1 MRVAIEWDGVV
12 HEQDLLTVA
21 GTTTL
26 GALVTHVTGASLPD
40 EELVHVG
47 DKVFRADTP
56 LDEVRLLEAVTISRH
71 PVPVPEPP
79 SGWHLRLGGSL
90 TAGQVVPLVTGR
102 PSIVGRS
109 PKADIPLESGSVSWG
124 HASLEVSDDVVQV
137 RDTESTNGTLVDGSL
152 VEGEDPLEAPDGA
165 VIVAG
170 GNALTLSSGFQE
182 NLAPRPGTLPN
193 VTPVG
198 TVPFN
203 RPPRPGEHPEPEE
216 LSVPKRKEVNIQSRF
231 PIIMVLSPLLMAVVM
246 VSVMGSWRYALIAG
260 LSPLM
265 AVGSYF
271 DQRSRGK
278 RERRNATEKF
288 EQELDE
294 LRSRMRET
302 SLEERARM
310 QDLVPDVATVRL
322 RATLPTTRLWE
333 RRHGTADFLA
343 LHVGLGNVPWSPP
356 LADRSPSHRD
366 EEVKQVIADAVIP
379 AAPVVADLSKAG
391 VVGIVGNRETA
402 LALARS
408 LLTQAVT
415 HCGPADLTVGVF
427 VDPGR
432 EQEWEWAKWLPHTR
446 MLHSPNGDRWL
457 SHERARSDA
466 LLRTI
471 RDSAQSFSTPT
482 LLLLL
487 DSDVLTEGRESTARQ
502 LLGQGREQRPSSSG
516 PALLEISG
524 IVIAPTLE
532 QLPAMCTSIITVGD
546 DAEWRI
552 SYPEHRVEID
562 EVIGSGV
569 SPAVAREIAMSLA
582 RFEDPELFM
591 PGAAIPRMTRL
602 NPLLGVRRLT
612 AEDILEFWGRSRDF
626 STPIG
631 VGEKGTFELD
641 LVRDGPHGLVGGT
654 TGSGKS
660 EFLRSLV
667 SGLAARHD
675 PTRLTFI
682 LIDFKGGAAFKA
694 LEQLPH
700 TIGTISNLDTQ
711 LAERALLALEAEMRY
726 RMEKFAAAGEGVD
739 NLDAYWATNPSEP
752 MPRLLLVV
760 DEFAMLAKDYPDV
773 LSALV
778 SVAAVGR
785 TLGVHMI
792 LATQR
797 PAGVVNNDILA
808 NTNLRVALRVQSR
821 EDSSNVIGV
830 PHASAIG
837 REQRGRAYVK
847 LGEEDI
853 TPVQTALVT
862 GRVEEEEVIE
872 LELSEVV
879 FGPPPPPPSHKP
891 SKSKSDDT
899 DMDELI
905 DAIVAANA
913 QRGYGR
919 PRKVWPE
926 ALGER
931 VQLAG
936 FGEPTH
942 EDMPVVGGV
951 RDNHVWFA
959 VSDDPS
965 NQRQI
970 PAGWDFERGNLIC
983 VGIPG
988 SGTTTTLA
996 SIALGMC
1003 AHFAPHELDLV
1014 LFDVSN
1020 RDLEPLKA
1028 LPHTI
1033 AYVGPGAAAREE
1045 QTRLLKYIREEFD
1058 RRSASSASH
1067 RRLLVLIDGMAT
1079 LREEYQDYTGQPL
1092 LEGLYRAY
1100 ADGVDVGIHIVVATT
1115 RAKTIPPAMDEVTTQ
1130 KWLFK
1135 LADQY
1140 DYANSG
1146 LRREDAPLGGP
1157 GRAVLT
1163 ETKLQTH
1170 VATPAGSLSEAVAQV
1185 TAQYSD
1191 ALVKQS
1197 VVGRLPES
1205 ITPEDLDATAVLTSE
1220 PWQLPVGLR
1229 ASDLQPHFLELFE
1242 GEHAIIAG
1250 PARSGK
1256 SSVLLAIAEGA
1267 RATSP
1272 DLKVLGLCTRRS
1284 PLVTASGLDQVADSP
1299 DGATALIAAIRLH
1312 SGPVLL
1318 LIDDAER
1325 FPDTEKTLGSLV
1337 ENPPANLHI
1346 VASGRSDELRSL
1358 YNHWTKT
1365 MRKSRCG
1372 ILLQPNVDFDGE
1384 LLGAQ
1389 LPRRAPVR
1397 VTTGRGYACSGG
1409 TVELIQAIQPRGQVG

>member
-1 MRVAIEWDGVV
+1 MRVAIDWDGVV
-12 HEQDLLTVA
+12 HEQELLTVA
-21 GTTTL
+21 GATTL
-26 GALVTHVTGASLPD
+26 GTLIERVTGATLLED
-40 EELVHVG
+40 ELVHVA
-47 DKVFRADTP
+47 DREFRADTP
-56 LDEVRLLEAVTISRH
+56 LDEVQLLEAMTISRQPT
-71 PVPVPEPP
+71 PVPTAP
-79 SGWHLRLGGSL
+79 SGWHLRLGGTL
-90 TAGQVVPLVTGR
+90 TAGQVTPLATGR
-102 PSIVGRS
+102 PSVIGRS
-109 PKADIPLESGSVSWG
+109 PKSDVPLESDSVSWG
-124 HASLEVSDDVVQV
+124 HASIEVSDDVVKV
-137 RDTESTNGTLVDGSL
+137 RDTESTNGTLVDGVL
-152 VEGEDPLEAPDGA
+152 VDGEEPSEASDGA

-170 GNALTLSSGFQE
+170 GNSLTLSSGFQE
-182 NLAPRPGTLPN
+182 TLAPRPGTLPN

-203 RPPRPGEHPEPEE
+203 RPPRPGSYPEPEE
-216 LSVPKRKEVNIQSRF
+216 LSVPRRKEVNIQSRF

-246 VSVMGSWRYALIAG
+246 VSVMGNFRYALIAG

-265 AVGSYF
+265 AVGSFF
-271 DQRSRGK
+271 DQKSRGK
-278 RERRNATEKF
+278 KERRESAKKF
-288 EQELDE
+288 EEELE
-294 LRSRMRET
+294 ALRSGMREAA
-302 SLEERARM
+302 LEERARL
-310 QDLVPDVATVRL
+310 QDQVPDVATVRL

-333 RRHGTADFLA
+333 RRHDTADFLA

-356 LADRSPSHRD
+356 LADRSASNRD
-366 EEVKQVIADAVIP
+366 DEVKQAIADAVIP
-379 AAPVVADLSKAG
+379 AAPIVADLSNAG
-391 VVGIVGNRETA
+391 VVGIVGRRETA
-402 LALARS
+402 LAFARS
-408 LLTQAVT
+408 LLVQAVV

-432 EQEWEWAKWLPHTR
+432 EQEWEWTKWLPHTR
-446 MLHSPNGDRWL
+446 MLQSPNGDRWL

-466 LLRTI
+466 LLRTV
-471 RDSAQSFSTPT
+471 RDSARSFSTPA

-502 LLGQGREQRPSSSG
+502 LLGQGRDQRPSGSER
-516 PALLEISG
+516 ALLEISG

-546 DAEWRI
+546 DAECTI
-552 SYPEHRVEID
+552 SYPQRRVEID

-569 SPAVAREIAMSLA
+569 SLAVAREIAMHLA
-582 RFEDPELFM
+582 RFEDPELFT

-602 NPLLGVRRLT
+602 NPLLGVHRLT
-612 AEDILEFWGRSRDF
+612 AEDILGFWSRSRDF

-631 VGEKGTFELD
+631 VGEKGAFELD

-660 EFLRSLV
+660 EFLRSMV

-700 TIGTISNLDTQ
+700 TIGTISNLDAQ

-739 NLDAYWATNPSEP
+739 NLDAYWATKPAEP

-862 GRVEEEEVIE
+862 GRVEEEEAVE
-872 LELSEVV
+872 LELTEVV
-879 FGPPPPPPSHKP
+879 FGPPPPPPSRKP
-891 SKSKSDDT
+891 STTASDET

-913 QRGYGR
+913 QRGYAR

-936 FGEPTH
+936 FGEPEH

-951 RDNHVWFA
+951 QGQHVWFA

-996 SIALGMC
+996 SIALSMC
-1003 AHFAPHELDLV
+1003 THFPPHELDLV

-1020 RDLEPLKA
+1020 RDLEPLKD

-1033 AYVGPGAAAREE
+1033 AYVGPGSAAREE

-1058 RRSASSASH
+1058 RRSASSTSH
-1067 RRLLVLIDGMAT
+1067 RKLLVLIDGMAT

-1100 ADGVDVGIHIVVATT
+1100 ADGVDVGIHVAVATT

-1163 ETKLQTH
+1163 ETRLQTH
-1170 VATPAGSLSEAVAQV
+1170 VATPAASLPEAVAQV
-1185 TAQYSD
+1185 AGQYPD
-1191 ALVKQS
+1191 ALAKQS

-1205 ITPEDLDATAVLTSE
+1205 ITPEDLDATAVLVGE

-1229 ASDLQPHFLELFE
+1229 ASDLQPHCLELFE

-1256 SSVLLAIAEGA
+1256 SSVLLAIAEAA
-1267 RATSP
+1267 RAAQP
-1272 DLKVLGLCTRRS
+1272 GLKVFGLCTRRS
-1284 PLVTASGLDQVADSP
+1284 PLATAAGLDQVADSP
-1299 DGATALIAAIRLH
+1299 DAAASVIAAIRLH

-1318 LIDDAER
+1318 LIDDGER
-1325 FPDTEKTLGSLV
+1325 FVDTDKTLGSLV
-1337 ENPPANLHI
+1337 ENTPPNLHI
-1346 VASGRSDELRSL
+1346 IASGRSDELRGL

-1365 MRKSRCG
+1365 LRKSRCG
-1372 ILLQPNVDFDGE
+1372 VLLQPNVDFDGE
-1384 LLGAQ
+1384 ILGAQ

-1397 VTTGRGYACSGG
+1397 ITTGRGYACSGG
-1409 TVELIQAIQPRGQVG
+1409 TVELIQAVQPSP

>member
-12 HEQDLLTVA
+12 HEQELLTIT

-26 GALVTHVTGASLPD
+26 GALVERVTGAGVPD
-40 EELVHVG
+40 EEIIHVD
-47 DKVFRADTP
+47 DKGFPASTP
-56 LDEVRLLEAVTISRH
+56 LDEVQLLEAATISRQPH
-71 PVPVPEPP
+71 PVPEPP
-79 SGWHLRLGGSL
+79 RGWHLRLGGTL
-90 TAGQVVPLVTGR
+90 TAGEVTPLATGR
-102 PSIVGRS
+102 ATVIGRS
-109 PKADIPLESGSVSWG
+109 PKADVPLESGSVSWG
-124 HASLEVSDDVVQV
+124 HASLEVSDDVVKV
-137 RDTESTNGTLVDGSL
+137 TDTESTNGTLVDGVL
-152 VEGEDPLEAPDGA
+152 VEGDDPLEAGDGA

-170 GNALTLSSGFQE
+170 GNSLTVSSGFE
-182 NLAPRPGTLPN
+182 ETLAPRPGALPN

-198 TVPFN
+198 TAPFN
-203 RPPRPGEHPEPEE
+203 RPPRPGNYPEPEE
-216 LSVPKRKEVNIQSRF
+216 LDVPKRKEVNIQSRF
-231 PIIMVLSPLLMAVVM
+231 PIIMVLSPILMAVVM
-246 VSVMGSWRYALIAG
+246 VSVMGSWRYALIGG

-265 AVGSYF
+265 ALGSFF
-271 DQRSRGK
+271 DQRARGK
-278 RERRNATEKF
+278 RERREADTKF
-288 EQELDE
+288 EEELDT
-294 LRSRMRET
+294 LRSEIREAA
-302 SLEERARM
+302 LEERVRM
-310 QDLVPDVATVRL
+310 QDQVPDVATVRL

-333 RRHGTADFLA
+333 RRHGTSGFLS
-343 LHVGLGNVPWSPP
+343 LHVGLGNVPWTPP
-356 LADRSPSHRD
+356 LANRSSSNRD
-366 EEVKQVIADAVIP
+366 DEVKQLVTDAVIP
-379 AAPVVADLSKAG
+379 AAPVVADLSNAG
-391 VVGIVGNRETA
+391 VVGIVGKRGTA
-402 LALARS
+402 LAFARS
-408 LLTQAVT
+408 LLTQAVV

-446 MLHSPNGDRWL
+446 MLQSSNGDRWL

-466 LLRTI
+466 LLRTL
-471 RDSAQSFSTPT
+471 RDSAQGFTTPAM
-482 LLLLL
+482 LLLL

-502 LLGQGREQRPSSSG
+502 LLGQGRDQRPSSSER
-516 PALLEISG
+516 ALLEISG
-524 IVIAPTLE
+524 IVIAPTVE

-546 DAEWRI
+546 DAECSI
-552 SYPEHRVEID
+552 SYPERRVEIE
-562 EVIGSGV
+562 EVIGSGM
-569 SPAVAREIAMSLA
+569 SLDGAREVAMSLA
-582 RFEDPELFM
+582 RFEDPELFT

-602 NPLLGVRRLT
+602 NPLLGVHRLT
-612 AEDILEFWGRSRDF
+612 AEDILGFWSRSRDF
-626 STPIG
+626 STPVG
-631 VGEKGTFELD
+631 VGEKGAFELD

-700 TIGTISNLDTQ
+700 TIGTISNLDAQ

-862 GRVEEEEVIE
+862 GRIEEEEAVD

-879 FGPPPPPPSHKP
+879 FGPPPPPARRP
-891 SKSKSDDT
+891 SKSTSDET

-905 DAIVAANA
+905 DAVVAANA
-913 QRGYGR
+913 QRGFAK

-931 VQLAG
+931 VQLLG
-936 FGEPTH
+936 FGEPEH
-942 EDMPVVGGV
+942 DEMPVVGGV
-951 RDNHVWFA
+951 EGQHVWFA
-959 VSDDPS
+959 VSDDPR

-996 SIALGMC
+996 SIALTMC
-1003 AHFAPHELDLV
+1003 AHFTPNELDLV

-1020 RDLEPLKA
+1020 RDLEPLRG

-1033 AYVGPGAAAREE
+1033 AYVGPGSGAREE

-1058 RRSASSASH
+1058 RRSSSSTPH
-1067 RRLLVLIDGMAT
+1067 RKLLVLIDGMAT

-1170 VATPAGSLSEAVAQV
+1170 VATPATPLPEAVAQV
-1185 TAQYSD
+1185 AARYPDPQ
-1191 ALVKQS
+1191 AKQS
-1197 VVGRLPES
+1197 VVGKLPES
-1205 ITPEDLDATAVLTSE
+1205 VTPKELKTTAVIAGE
-1220 PWQLPVGLR
+1220 PWQLPVGIR
-1229 ASDLQPHFLELFE
+1229 ESDLQPHCLELFE
-1242 GEHAIIAG
+1242 GEHAIVAG

-1267 RATSP
+1267 RAASP
-1272 DLKVLGLCTRRS
+1272 ELKVFGLCTRRS
-1284 PLVTASGLDQVADSP
+1284 PLTSAGLDLVADSP
-1299 DGATALIAAIRLH
+1299 DAVAPVIAAIRLER
-1312 SGPVLL
+1312 GPVLL
-1318 LIDDAER
+1318 LVDDAER
-1325 FPDTEKTLGSLV
+1325 FADTDKTLGSLV
-1337 ENPPANLHI
+1337 EGSPPNLHI

-1397 VTTGRGYACSGG
+1397 ISTGRGYACSGG
-1409 TVELIQAIQPRGQVG
+1409 TVELIQAVQPSS

>member
-21 GTTTL
+21 GNTTL
-26 GALVTHVTGASLPD
+26 GALVEHVTGSSLPD
-40 EELVHVG
+40 DEIVHVA
-47 DKVFRADTP
+47 DKAFRADTP
-56 LDEVRLLEAVTISRH
+56 LDEVKLLEAMTISRH
-71 PVPVPEPP
+71 PSVRPEPP
-79 SGWHLRLGGSL
+79 AGWHVRLGGSL
-90 TAGQVVPLVTGR
+90 TAGQVVPLATGR
-102 PSIVGRS
+102 PSIIGRS
-109 PKADIPLESGSVSWG
+109 PKADVPLESDSVSWG
-124 HASLEVSDDVVQV
+124 HASIEVDEEVVKVSDTD
-137 RDTESTNGTLVDGSL
+137 STNGTLVDGVL
-152 VEGEDPLEAPDGA
+152 VEGEDPLETNDGA

-170 GNALTLSSGFQE
+170 SNSLTLSSGFKE
-182 NLAPRPGTLPN
+182 TLAPRPGALPN

-203 RPPRPGEHPEPEE
+203 RPPRPGSHPEPEN
-216 LSVPKRKEVNIQSRF
+216 LNVPKRKEVNVQNRF
-231 PIIMVLSPLLMAVVM
+231 PIIVVLAPIVMAVLM
-246 VSVMGSWRYALIAG
+246 VTMMGNWRYAIIGG

-265 AVGSYF
+265 AIGSYF

-278 RERRNATEKF
+278 RERREADEKF
-288 EQELDE
+288 EEELE
-294 LRSRMRET
+294 QLRTGIRDAA
-302 SLEERARM
+302 LEERARL
-310 QDLVPDVATVRL
+310 QDLVPDLATVRL
-322 RATLPTTRLWE
+322 RAVLPTTRLWE
-333 RRHGTADFLA
+333 RRHARMGFLP
-343 LHVGLGNVPWSPP
+343 LHVGLGNVPWTPP
-356 LADRSPSHRD
+356 LSDRSSAANRE
-366 EEVKQVIADAVIP
+366 EEVKQVISDTVIP
-379 AAPVVADLSKAG
+379 AAPVVADLSNAG
-391 VVGIVGNRETA
+391 VVGIVGDRGTA
-402 LALARS
+402 LAFARS
-408 LLTQAVT
+408 LLTQAVV

-432 EQEWEWAKWLPHTR
+432 EQEWEWTKWLPHTR
-446 MLHSPNGDRWL
+446 MLQSPNGDRWL
-457 SHERARSDA
+457 SHERSRSDA

-471 RDSAQSFSTPT
+471 RDSAQGFSTPAM
-482 LLLLL
+482 LLLV
-487 DSDVLTEGRESTARQ
+487 DSDVLTEGRDSTARQ
-502 LLGQGREQRPSSSG
+502 LLGQGRDQRVSPSQ

-524 IVIAPTLE
+524 IVISPTLE

-546 DAEWRI
+546 DAECTI
-552 SYPEHRVEID
+552 SYPERRVQIE

-569 SPAVAREIAMSLA
+569 SLTVAREIAMSLA
-582 RFEDPELFM
+582 RFEDPELFT
-591 PGAAIPRMTRL
+591 PGASIPRMTRL
-602 NPLLGVRRLT
+602 NPLLGVHRLT
-612 AEDILEFWGRSRDF
+612 AEDILGFWSRSRDF

-631 VGEKGTFELD
+631 VGEKGVLDLD

-660 EFLRSLV
+660 EFLRSMV

-700 TIGTISNLDTQ
+700 TIGTISNLDAQ

-739 NLDAYWATNPSEP
+739 NLDAYWATRPSEP
-752 MPRLLLVV
+752 MPRLLLVI

-862 GRVEEEEVIE
+862 GRVEEEEAVE

-879 FGPPPPPPSHKP
+879 FGPPPPPPSR
-891 SKSKSDDT
+891 KSSTTKSDET

-905 DAIVAANA
+905 DAIVAANE
-913 QRGYGR
+913 QRGYAP

-936 FGEPTH
+936 FGVAEH
-942 EDMPVVGGV
+942 EDMPTVGGV
-951 RDNHVWFA
+951 QGEMVAFA
-959 VSDDPS
+959 VSDDPR
-965 NQRQI
+965 NQRQL
-970 PAGWDFERGNLIC
+970 PAGWDFERGNVIC
-983 VGIPG
+983 AGIPG
-988 SGTTTTLA
+988 SGTTTALS
-996 SIALGMC
+996 SIALSMC
-1003 AHFAPHELDLV
+1003 AHFSPQDLDLV

-1020 RDLEPLKA
+1020 RDLEPLRQ
-1028 LPHTI
+1028 LPHCI
-1033 AYVGPGAAAREE
+1033 AYVGPGSAAREE
-1045 QTRLLKYIREEFD
+1045 QTRLLKFIRGEFD
-1058 RRSASSASH
+1058 RRSASNASH
-1067 RRLLVLIDGMAT
+1067 RKLLVLIDGMAT
-1079 LREEYQDYTGQPL
+1079 LREEYQDYVGQPL
-1092 LEGLYRAY
+1092 LDGLYRSY
-1100 ADGVDVGIHIVVATT
+1100 ADGVDVGIHIAVATT

-1135 LADQY
+1135 LADPY
-1140 DYANSG
+1140 DYTNSG

-1170 VATPAGSLSEAVAQV
+1170 VATPAFSLTEAVAQV
-1185 TAQYSD
+1185 SAQHPD
-1191 ALVKQS
+1191 AQAKQS
-1197 VVGRLPES
+1197 VVGRLPDS
-1205 ITPEDLDATAVLTSE
+1205 ITQQDLDTTAVIGGE
-1220 PWQLPVGLR
+1220 PWLLPVGLR
-1229 ASDLQPHFLELFE
+1229 ESDLQPHSLELFE
-1242 GEHAIIAG
+1242 GEHAVIAG

-1256 SSVLLAIAEGA
+1256 SSLLLAIAEGA
-1267 RATSP
+1267 RAAYP
-1272 DLKVLGLCTRRS
+1272 GLKVFGMCTRRS
-1284 PLVTASGLDQVADSP
+1284 PLADAGLDMVSDSP
-1299 DGATALIAAIRLH
+1299 DEVAPVIAALKLQQ
-1312 SGPVLL
+1312 GPVLL
-1318 LIDDAER
+1318 LIDDGER
-1325 FPDTEKTLGSLV
+1325 FPDNDKSISSLV
-1337 ENPPANLHI
+1337 ESPPPNLHI
-1346 VASGRSDELRSL
+1346 ISSGRSDELRGL

-1372 ILLQPNVDFDGE
+1372 VLLQPNVDFDGD
-1384 LLGAQ
+1384 LFGAQ
-1389 LPRRAPVR
+1389 IPRRPPVR
-1397 VTTGRGYACSGG
+1397 ISTGRGYACSGG
-1409 TVELIQAIQPRGQVG
+1409 TVELIQSVQPTGQGG